1 MGRKRREIQV
11 LMADNGEPTV
21 QNVAASDSF
30 NGLWREGYWWSQDE
44 LRLHYRDYPGPE
56 GANDKLPMVCM
67 PGLTRNARD
76 FEAIAEHVSKSRRV
90 ISVDFRGRGES
101 AYAKN
106 PMTYVPLTYAQ
117 DMMLLFQETG
127 ISRYV
132 ACGTSLGGI
141 VTMLL
146 AVMNG
151 DRLAGAI
158 LNDVGPVIEEA
169 GIERI
174 KSYVGQGGNQPT
186 WVHAARAAQELH
198 GETFPEWTLDDWLR
212 MVKCSHKITKEGRIV
227 PDYDSKIMEPI
238 RVADSEAEIDL
249 WPALVALNDRPTL
262 ILRGA
267 ISDILSPATAEMM
280 VEKLQ
285 DATLVT
291 VPNVGHAPILSEP
304 VAVDAID
311 ALLAKADK
319 VEAKRETAA

>member
-1 MGRKRREIQV
+1 
-11 LMADNGEPTV
+11 MAENGEQMT
-21 QNVAASDSF
+21 QNDAMDDSF

-44 LRLHYRDYPGPE
+44 LRLHYRDYPGPADAT
-56 GANDKLPMVCM
+56 GILPMICM

-76 FEAIAEHVSKSRRV
+76 FEDIAAHVAKSRRV
-90 ISVDFRGRGES
+90 ICVDFRGRGES

-117 DMMLLFQETG
+117 DMMALFNQAG
-127 ISRYV
+127 INRYV

-186 WVHAARAAQELH
+186 WVHAARAAQEMH
-198 GETFPEWTLDDWLR
+198 GATFPEWRLDDWLR

-227 PDYDSKIMEPI
+227 PDYDSKIMEPL
-238 RVADSEAEIDL
+238 RVADNQPDVDL
-249 WPALVALNDRPTL
+249 WPAFEALGNRPTL

-267 ISDILSPATAEMM
+267 ISDILSAASAQLMA
-280 VEKLQ
+280 EKLSN
-285 DATLVT
+285 ATLVT
-291 VPNVGHAPILSEP
+291 VPNIGHAPMLDEP
-304 VAVDAID
+304 ASVQAID
-311 ALLAKADK
+311 ALLVQADTA
-319 VEAKRETAA
+319 EALRDTAA

>member
-1 MGRKRREIQV
+1 MGHERRELQV
-11 LMADNGEPTV
+11 LMAENGESMT
-21 QNVAASDSF
+21 QASTEGSF

-44 LRLHYRDYPGPE
+44 LRLHYRDYPGPDDA
-56 GANDKLPMVCM
+56 GDKLPMICM

-90 ISVDFRGRGES
+90 ICVDFRGRGES

-117 DMMLLFQETG
+117 DMLGLFAATG
-127 ISRYV
+127 IDRYV

-186 WVHAARAAQELH
+186 WVHAARAAQEMH
-198 GETFPEWTLDDWLR
+198 GSTFPEWSLDDWLR

-227 PDYDSKIMEPI
+227 PDYDSKIMEPLK
-238 RVADSEAEIDL
+238 VTDGQPDVDL
-249 WPALVALNDRPTL
+249 WPAFAALGDRPVVV
-262 ILRGA
+262 LRGA
-267 ISDILSPATAEMM
+267 ISDILSAATTQTMAEKISNVTV
-280 VEKLQ
+280 VE
-285 DATLVT
+285 
-291 VPNVGHAPILSEP
+291 VPNVGHAPMLNEP
-304 VAVDAID
+304 ASVAAID
-311 ALLAKADK
+311 ALLTQTDTA
-319 VEAKRETAA
+319 EAQRVTRA

>member
-1 MGRKRREIQV
+1 MI
-11 LMADNGEPTV
+11 
-21 QNVAASDSF
+21 
-30 NGLWREGYWWSQDE
+30 
-44 LRLHYRDYPGPE
+44 
-56 GANDKLPMVCM
+56 CM

-90 ISVDFRGRGES
+90 ICVDFRGRGES

-117 DMMLLFQETG
+117 DMVGLFNEIG
-127 ISRYV
+127 LNRYV

-146 AVMNG
+146 AMMNG
-151 DRLAGAI
+151 ERLAGAI

-186 WVHAARAAQELH
+186 WVHAARAAEDLH
-198 GETFPEWTLDDWLR
+198 GDFFPEWELEDWIR
-212 MVKCSHKITKEGRIV
+212 MVKRSHKISKEGRIV
-227 PDYDSKIMEPI
+227 ADYDSKITEPFK
-238 RVADSEAEIDL
+238 VPEGESGGVDL
-249 WPALVALNDRPTL
+249 WPGLQALGDRPTL

-267 ISDILSPATAEMM
+267 LSDILSAATADEM
-280 VEKLQ
+280 VKRLPNASL
-285 DATLVT
+285 ATI
-291 VPNVGHAPILSEP
+291 PSIGHAPSLDEP
-304 VAVDAID
+304 ESVKAID

-319 VEAKRETAA
+319 AEAKRKA